1 MPPRRPSPSV
11 SFGLLLVVLCSF
23 LPFPAHAFF
32 IQQQPS
38 LRATPMSATTGASS
52 SSVQGMEQVL
62 IVELGFGCDQ
72 HGQDATKAAIKACR
86 NAIEWNSLPAM
97 RQLIPSGSYDDMKIR
112 LQLAVPG
119 DPKAI
124 DQEQVKKV
132 FPYGKLL
139 PIEFQKGGMLA
150 KSGIALPEMGD
161 KNDDWVVVV
170 AAVTVGW

>member
-1 MPPRRPSPSV
+1 MSSTTSV
-11 SFGLLLVVLCSF
+11 
-23 LPFPAHAFF
+23 
-32 IQQQPS
+32 
-38 LRATPMSATTGASS
+38 ASS
-52 SSVQGMEQVL
+52 SSVQAMEQVL

-72 HGQDATKAAIKACR
+72 HGQNATKAAIKACR

-119 DPKAI
+119 DAKEI
-124 DQEQVKKV
+124 DQEKVKKV
-132 FPYGKLL
+132 FPYGQLL

-161 KNDDWVVVV
+161 TNDDWVVVV